1 MDNQM
6 DIMLK
11 AEFKIDIPGIA
22 HGYMNAADANTSHWT
37 VGNYRDIAEVEEA
50 TEWIKSVLTSK
61 RIIDPTVTFSTWYS
75 YAEHSYFR
83 VIREAAG
90 YRLIRWD
97 DRGRPKE
104 DIRTAKYPGKEIK
117 KMYLELADIV
127 IEKNNEI
134 QAAS

>member
-22 HGYMNAADANTSHWT
+22 HGYMREADANTSNWST
-37 VGNYRDIAEVEEA
+37 GNYRDIDQVERM
-50 TEWIKSVLTSK
+50 TQWIKNVLTSK
-61 RIIDPTVTFSTWYS
+61 RISNPMVTFSTYWNYC
-75 YAEHSYFR
+75 ERGYFR
-83 VIREAAG
+83 VIRESDG

-134 QAAS
+134 QAAD